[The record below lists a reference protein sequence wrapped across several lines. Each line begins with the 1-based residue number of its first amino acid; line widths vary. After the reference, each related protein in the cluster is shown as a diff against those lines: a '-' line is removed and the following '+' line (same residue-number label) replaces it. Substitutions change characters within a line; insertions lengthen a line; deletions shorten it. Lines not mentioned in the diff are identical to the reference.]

1 MPVFYFWVVL
11 AFLYLALAVGTWLI
25 SRPIE
30 KAFAL
35 LKEPGDTLVSLDKSG
50 KEVGLESTLHKAYKT
65 IIITDIVGFVLAAIA
80 AVISYLV
87 GSI

>member
-1 MPVFYFWVVL
+1 MPFFYFWVVL
-11 AFLYLALAVGTWLI
+11 ALLYLVLSVVTWLT

-35 LKEPGDTLVSLDKSG
+35 LKEPGDTLVSVNESG

-65 IIITDIVGFVLAAIA
+65 IITTNIVGFVLAALA
-80 AVISYLV
+80 AGVTAIYL
-87 GSI
+87 